1 MDAGTWKPRGR
12 TGWTLTAGAGL
23 FTTALAVLAVCMAA
37 PIRWD
42 GLGILG
48 ALALFFPLHL
58 FLVVVIAA
66 ALGAVAW
73 RRRQWLALV
82 GFGLA
87 SGLAALMALIPTIA
101 ILQRAGDLNVPVS
114 LGTYLSNGFRFNS
127 GPVRTDLSVR
137 YGPGMLELDVW
148 RSGRPD
154 SGPLRPAILLV
165 HGGAWIRG
173 HRSGLPDWNRW
184 LNEQGY
190 EVFDVEYR
198 MPPPVRW
205 LDEVGDVKAALGWIA
220 AHAADYHVDP
230 ARISIMGG
238 SAGAN
243 LSLLAAYSAGDPR
256 LPPSTDVPP
265 VRVRCVINLYG
276 PSDMTRGY
284 HADFSPEFVRPAMEQ
299 YIGGPP
305 KTFPDRYRL
314 LSPLSHLSRK
324 CPPTITCLGSSDR
337 LVPKVQ
343 AELLDQ
349 GLKQLGVAHELILL
363 PANDH
368 GFDVNWGGFGTQIAR
383 AKVREFLERYDGK
396 P

>member
-1 MDAGTWKPRGR
+1 MNAGTWKPQGR
-12 TGWTLTAGAGL
+12 AGWTLTAGAGL
-23 FTTALAVLAVCMAA
+23 FTTALSVLAVSMAA

-58 FLVVVIAA
+58 FLVVAVTA
-66 ALGAVAW
+66 ALGLLAW
-73 RRRQWLALV
+73 RLGQWLALV

-87 SGLAALMALIPTIA
+87 SVLAALLALIPTLA
-101 ILQRAGDLNVPVS
+101 ILQRAGELNVPIS
-114 LGTYLSNGFRFNS
+114 LGTYLSNGLRFNS

-137 YGPGMLELDVW
+137 YGPGPLVLDVW
-148 RSGRPD
+148 PSGRPD

-165 HGGAWIRG
+165 HGGAWIHG
-173 HRSGLPDWNRW
+173 HRSSMPDWNRW
-184 LNEQGY
+184 LNGLGY

-198 MPPPVRW
+198 MPPPPRW
-205 LDEVGDVKAALGWIA
+205 QDEVGDVKAALGWVA

-230 ARISIMGG
+230 TRISLMGG

-243 LSLLAAYSAGDPR
+243 LSLLAAYSAGHPQ
-256 LPPSTDVPP
+256 LPPSTGVPS

-284 HADFSPEFVRPAMEQ
+284 HAEYSPEFVRPAMEQ

-305 KTFPDRYRL
+305 EAFPDRYRL
-314 LSPLSHLSRK
+314 LSPLSHLGRK
-324 CPPTITCLGSSDR
+324 SPPTITILGTSDR
-337 LVPKVQ
+337 LVPTVQ
-343 AELLDQ
+343 AELLDR
-349 GLKQLGVAHELILL
+349 GLMQFGIAHELILL

-383 AKVREFLERYDGK
+383 TKIREFLERYDGR